1 MKKRIALITKGF
13 TGSTFP
19 LAKQFLEMGYA
30 VDIYL
35 FLLYIVFRTRSFQL
49 FV

>member
-30 VDIYL
+30 VDIY
-35 FLLYIVFRTRSFQL
+35 RFQN
-49 FV
+49 